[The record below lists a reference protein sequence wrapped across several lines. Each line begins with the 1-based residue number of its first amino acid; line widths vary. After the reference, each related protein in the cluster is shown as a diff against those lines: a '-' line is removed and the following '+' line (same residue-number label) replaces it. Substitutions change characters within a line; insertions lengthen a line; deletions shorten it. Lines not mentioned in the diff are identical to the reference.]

1 MLCGTFT
8 LTEDL
13 ILENAETFNVAIT
26 DSSGAIVGSPSSA
39 TVTINDNNG
48 QYTELQ
54 SYAYYY

>member
-13 ILENAETFNVAIT
+13 ILEGAETFNVTIT

-39 TVTINDNNG
+39 TVTINDNDG
-48 QYTELQ
+48 QYTMLCT
-54 SYAYYY
+54 